1 MSNNEHFL
9 EVRIP
14 LKRDAQ
20 WADWAQNMRTAI
32 KTAGIPVK
40 WQWRFHHH
48 MTILFLD
55 DDHCVNELTQG
66 FDRLVTPLSA
76 IPITIDK
83 LNAFTTGNGAEH
95 IIYMTATQVPSQIT
109 TLAQEA
115 RMLADGLNVNY
126 DKRPF
131 KPHITLGRVSADR
144 ASLDQLQAAL
154 RGISVPAFNCMLTE
168 AEHRYRD
175 HANVMKQKII
185 KSWALNTHKIL
196 P

>member
-1 MSNNEHFL
+1 MIKNEHFL
-9 EVRIP
+9 EIRIP

-20 WADWAQNMRTAI
+20 WAEWAKNLRLAI
-32 KTAGIPVK
+32 KAAGIPLR
-40 WQWRFHHH
+40 WQLFHHH
-48 MTILFLD
+48 ITILFLD

-66 FDRLVTPLSA
+66 FDRMVKPLSA
-76 IPITIDK
+76 FPITIDK
-83 LNAFTTGNGAEH
+83 LDAFTTGNGADH

-109 TLAQEA
+109 TLAQDA
-115 RMLADGLNVNY
+115 RTLADGLNANY

-144 ASLDQLQAAL
+144 ASLDQLQAVLHA
-154 RGISVPAFNCMLTE
+154 IQVPAFNCILTD

-175 HANVMKQKII
+175 YANVMKQKII
-185 KSWALNTHKIL
+185 KSWDLNTRKIQ

>member
-9 EVRIP
+9 EVKIP

-131 KPHITLGRVSADR
+131 KPHITLGRVPTDKV
-144 ASLDQLQAAL
+144 SLEQLQAVL
-154 RGISVPAFNCMLTE
+154 RTIEQPVFHCVLNE
-168 AEHRYRD
+168 AEHRYYRGD
-175 HANVMKQKII
+175 KI
-185 KSWALNTHKIL
+185 KTWKL
-196 P
+196 PY